1 MSFFQFPD
9 QSASYPT
16 LGQRLLLYRHDPH
29 CENILQ
35 LIRSPRQICHG
46 DVIEIV
52 LSGKIFHF
60 SFIICFIYKLKCVP
74 VAIFLNFLQFRSFN
88 ISFVFYYIK
97 IHFGAPYNIFHNLHL
112 PDDLTNSMR
121 WSLHSRSLFLKIT
134 NRGQK
139 LNYVINYSRITLFTF
154 DKAWIYRPWLTMIFN
169 LMKRV
174 YLHAFTESVCLNW
187 FNTNGFS

>member
-1 MSFFQFPD
+1 MIYGISYTVYVRMYLNVPVYVRQTRNSLWYFQFPD

-60 SFIICFIYKLKCVP
+60 SFIICFIY
-74 VAIFLNFLQFRSFN
+74 QSQSFN
-88 ISFVFYYIK
+88 RMPITVFYSIK
-97 IHFGAPYNIFHNLHL
+97 YTFGAPYNILHIFHL
-112 PDDLTNSMR
+112 PDSLTISMR
-121 WSLHSRSLFLKIT
+121 WSLHSRSI
-134 NRGQK
+134 
-139 LNYVINYSRITLFTF
+139 
-154 DKAWIYRPWLTMIFN
+154 
-169 LMKRV
+169 
-174 YLHAFTESVCLNW
+174 H
-187 FNTNGFS
+187 